1 VLAKQALYHLSQ
13 TSSPFFCDYF
23 GDVLQTISQSWS
35 ETMIF
40 LISASQVA
48 RITGMN
54 HQCSALSFNFKVEN
68 LNVKVFTTKRGI
80 SA

>member
-1 VLAKQALYHLSQ
+1 
-13 TSSPFFCDYF
+13 
-23 GDVLQTISQSWS
+23 
-35 ETMIF
+35 MIF

-68 LNVKVFTTKRGI
+68 LNVKVLTTKRGI